1 MSQFKVYSKM
11 GMNTSVLQE
20 KITYLQEMADSLL
33 RIGEI
38 DGDVYTDNLSL
49 LNQQIHEGIN
59 ELFPLKGTTDEQ
71 EAALCLALLMGY
83 SVSMYANSEDDVK
96 RKIILDRSRII
107 LKKLSPTSLR
117 FQLSTICNQF

>member
-1 MSQFKVYSKM
+1 M